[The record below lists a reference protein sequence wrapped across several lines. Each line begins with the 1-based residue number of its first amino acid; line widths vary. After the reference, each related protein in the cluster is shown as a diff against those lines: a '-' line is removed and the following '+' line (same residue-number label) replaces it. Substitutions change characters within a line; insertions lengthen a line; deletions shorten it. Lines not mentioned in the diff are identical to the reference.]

1 MRAKASS
8 FVCAEGTMVDG
19 AIVGQRGSSL
29 GAALPRVEACE
40 YSQECRTWRSW
51 GVIGARTLDKHESD
65 RQEC

>member
-1 MRAKASS
+1 
-8 FVCAEGTMVDG
+8 MVVG
-19 AIVGQRGSSL
+19 VIVGQRGSSL